1 MNNAAANPRP
11 WYREPWPWALMAG
24 PAIVIVA
31 GVITVAYA
39 VSSYDGLVAD
49 DYYKRGL
56 TVNRDLG
63 RIETARQRHVE
74 AELSVGATHA
84 MATLRMD
91 SPHPLPDTVTLRL
104 AHPTRA
110 SEDIAVPMRR
120 VGANEYRAPIALL
133 SNQRWKLRLETPDW
147 LLQGEISAGARC
159 ASFAHASAGCASI
172 ARAGA

>member
-1 MNNAAANPRP
+1 MNNAIATPRP
-11 WYREPWPWALMAG
+11 WYREPWPWAIMAG

-31 GVITVAYA
+31 GSITVAYA

-63 RIETARQRHVE
+63 RIETARLQRVE
-74 AELSVGATHA
+74 ADLSLGATHA
-84 MATLRMD
+84 IVTLRMA
-91 SPHPLPDTVTLRL
+91 SPRPLPDVVTLRL

-110 SEDIAVPMRR
+110 SDDIAVPMRR

-133 SNQRWKLRLETPDW
+133 ANQRWKLRLETADW
-147 LLQGEISAGARC
+147 LLQGEMPAGANRV
-159 ASFAHASAGCASI
+159 SI
-172 ARAGA
+172 AHVGA